1 MARPAKFSKWRRL
14 ANAIAANASELPQLE
29 APGLRLAT
37 MLREA
42 EDVFDQQ
49 LALAASKQV
58 ATQRLEEYEAGGGHL
73 AAYLAAGVR
82 ERYGRRSEKLTEF
95 GLQPDRP
102 RRTPQAEP
110 PAPEDA
116 KAEPANDPLP

>member
-1 MARPAKFSKWRRL
+1 MARPVKFSKWRRL

-29 APGLRLAT
+29 APGLRLGT
-37 MLREA
+37 MLRET

-49 LALAASKQV
+49 LTFAASKQES
-58 ATQRLEEYEAGGGHL
+58 TLRLDELEAGGGHL

-82 ERYGRRSEKLTEF
+82 EHYGRRSEKLTEF

-102 RRTPQAEP
+102 RRTPQAVP
-110 PAPEDA
+110 PAPEEA
-116 KAEPANDPLP
+116 LATPADDPQP